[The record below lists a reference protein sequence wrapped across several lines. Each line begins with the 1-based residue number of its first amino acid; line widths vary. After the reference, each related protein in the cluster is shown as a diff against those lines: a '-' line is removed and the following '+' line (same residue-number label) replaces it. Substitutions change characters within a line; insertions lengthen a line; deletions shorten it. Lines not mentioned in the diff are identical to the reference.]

1 MDLADFFEVSVDV
14 LLSYQMHSRSK
25 AVFLEQL
32 NRSIYNRSEEVAF
45 DEIEKNLKK
54 YPHDFTVVYRCAVLY
69 EVRGMVLGEP
79 RFHRRAL
86 ELYQRSCDLFDQNT
100 GPDISLLSIQY
111 NIAQVYIALD
121 EKEKAAKLLKENNP
135 CGVHNAVRGKLLA
148 DLGRMEEAAQSLSH
162 GLLNIISSQLLLA
175 AGYMTIYMEAKKY
188 QEVIDVAR
196 WVEASMD
203 AVRLPGQINSN
214 DKILSGYVALAA
226 FAYLQMG
233 DPGSAKE
240 ALARTRKIAL
250 SFDAAPSYAANR
262 IRFVSIE
269 NATAYDDYGATALE
283 GLEQLVKEQTSP
295 CFFCPLGGGPT

>member
-1 MDLADFFEVSVDV
+1 M
-14 LLSYQMHSRSK
+14 
-25 AVFLEQL
+25 
-32 NRSIYNRSEEVAF
+32 
-45 DEIEKNLKK
+45 
-54 YPHDFTVVYRCAVLY
+54 
-69 EVRGMVLGEP
+69 
-79 RFHRRAL
+79 
-86 ELYQRSCDLFDQNT
+86 
-100 GPDISLLSIQY
+100 
-111 NIAQVYIALD
+111 
-121 EKEKAAKLLKENNP
+121 
-135 CGVHNAVRGKLLA
+135 GKLLA

-162 GLLNIISSQLLLA
+162 GLLNIVSSQLLLA

-295 CFFCPLGGGPT
+295 AFSVLWEEVQHEKPNQATAEDLHRSEPAEKRPGPAGRRGHRGPGRPDRLPGVQRHPGSEGPDPDRGHPRPG